1 MSSELHCAESESGD
15 TGASGAG
22 ASGAIPLDPT
32 FIHDSARLQLRLQQ
46 QLLRGRGSVTT
57 EERGP
62 DSDSARIC
70 LASEQ
75 ILIDKIEW

>member
-15 TGASGAG
+15 TAARVELVLVE
-22 ASGAIPLDPT
+22 PVDPT

-75 ILIDKIEW
+75 ILIDKMEW